1 MKKKIIRK
9 LSLGTAQFGLNYGL
23 NKKKVNIQNIK
34 KIIRHLNK
42 IKIKKIDTAILYGQS
57 EKILGS
63 LSLKKWEV
71 TTKIPSYK
79 ISYGNPEEWTR
90 RQIKKSLKFLKVKKL
105 HGVLFHNPDDLFNDN
120 GKRIYKELERL
131 KKKRFIK
138 KIGISIYDFYKLNKI
153 IKLFKIDIVQAP
165 FNIIDRR
172 LLKSSLIKLKEKN
185 KIELQVRSIFLQ
197 GLLLKNLKYK
207 NKIFF
212 RYKSIWNSLHHWL
225 SKNSFDI
232 IDVCINDCL
241 RYKFNTIV
249 IGFENLNQFKRV
261 LNYKKINKL
270 RLLSNFSSNDINL
283 INPAKWNKP

>member
-71 TTKIPSYK
+71 TTKIPAYK

-90 RQIKKSLKFLKVKKL
+90 LQIKKSLKFLKVKRL
-105 HGVLFHNPDDLFNDN
+105 YGVLFHNPDDLFNNN
-120 GKRIYKELERL
+120 GKRIYKELQRL

-138 KIGISIYDFYKLNKI
+138 KIGISIYNFYKLNKI

-165 FNIIDRR
+165 PVFWP
-172 LLKSSLIKLKEKN
+172 EP
-185 KIELQVRSIFLQ
+185 F
-197 GLLLKNLKYK
+197 
-207 NKIFF
+207 
-212 RYKSIWNSLHHWL
+212 
-225 SKNSFDI
+225 
-232 IDVCINDCL
+232 
-241 RYKFNTIV
+241 
-249 IGFENLNQFKRV
+249 
-261 LNYKKINKL
+261 
-270 RLLSNFSSNDINL
+270 
-283 INPAKWNKP
+283 

>member
-71 TTKIPSYK
+71 TTKIPAYK

-90 RQIKKSLKFLKVKKL
+90 LQIKKSLKFLKVKRL
-105 HGVLFHNPDDLFNDN
+105 YGVLFHNPDDLFNNN
-120 GKRIYKELERL
+120 GKRIYKELQRL

-138 KIGISIYDFYKLNKI
+138 KIGISIYNFYKLNKI

-172 LLKSSLIKLKEKN
+172 LLKSSLIKLKKKK

-270 RLLSNFSSNDINL
+270 RLLSKFSSNDINL
-283 INPAKWNKP
+283 INPAKWNKS